1 MKRKQRILL
10 VYYLTLGGIIIWLG
24 VIFLAPYLRSQDSS
38 LSTFAYLIFTPIC
51 HQIPSRS
58 FHLFGQ
64 PLAVCARCLG
74 IYFGV
79 LGGTGLYP
87 LINGFSKLDLP
98 RARIF
103 IIVSLPMI
111 MDAGGNFL
119 NLWASSHWIR
129 FVTGFLWGLILPFYF
144 IVGVSDFVLKRA
156 QEKSERRE
164 KKHHKNHD

>member
-1 MKRKQRILL
+1 MNRKHRILL

-38 LSTFAYLIFTPIC
+38 LSAFVYSVFTPIC
-51 HQIPSRS
+51 HQIPFRS

-74 IYFGV
+74 IYFGI

-87 LINGFSKLDLP
+87 LINGFSKLSLP
-98 RARIF
+98 RVRIF

-111 MDAGGNFL
+111 ADAGGNFL
-119 NLWASSHWIR
+119 HLWLSSHWIR
-129 FVTGFLWGLILPFYF
+129 FMTGFLWGLILPFYF
-144 IVGVSDFVLKRA
+144 IVGVSDFFLKRA
-156 QEKSERRE
+156 QEKANRTE
-164 KKHHKNHD
+164 KKHHKIQD

>member
-24 VIFLAPYLRSQDSS
+24 VIFLAPYLRSHDSS
-38 LSTFAYLIFTPIC
+38 LSAFAYLVFTPIC

-58 FHLFGQ
+58 FHLFGE

-74 IYFGV
+74 IYFGA

-87 LINGFSKLDLP
+87 LINGFSKLALP
-98 RARIF
+98 KARIF
-103 IIVSLPMI
+103 ILVSVPI
-111 MDAGGNFL
+111 IIDAGGNFL
-119 NLWASSHWIR
+119 NLWVSSHWIR
-129 FVTGFLWGLILPFYF
+129 FMTGFLWGLILPFYF

-156 QEKSERRE
+156 QEKAKMTE

>member
-1 MKRKQRILL
+1 MNRKRRILL

-24 VIFLAPYLRSQDSS
+24 VIFLAPYLRSRDSS
-38 LSTFAYLIFTPIC
+38 LSAFAYSVFTPIC

-87 LINGFSKLDLP
+87 LINGFSKLALP
-98 RARIF
+98 RARTF
-103 IIVSLPMI
+103 ILVSLPI
-111 MDAGGNFL
+111 IIDAGGNFL
-119 NLWASSHWIR
+119 HLWVSSHRIR
-129 FVTGFLWGLILPFYF
+129 FMTGSLWGLILPFYF
-144 IVGVSDFVLKRA
+144 IVGVSDFFLKRA
-156 QEKSERRE
+156 QEKSKRTER
-164 KKHHKNHD
+164 KHHKIQN

>member
-10 VYYLTLGGIIIWLG
+10 VYCLTLGGIIIWLA

-38 LSTFAYLIFTPIC
+38 LSVFAYLVFTPIC

-58 FHLFGQ
+58 FHLFGE

-74 IYFGV
+74 IYFGA

-98 RARIF
+98 KVRTF
-103 IIVSLPMI
+103 ILVSLPI
-111 MDAGGNFL
+111 ITDAGGNFL
-119 NLWASSHWIR
+119 HLWISSHWIR
-129 FVTGFLWGLILPFYF
+129 FMIGFLWGLILPFYF
-144 IVGVSDFVLKRA
+144 IVGVSDFALKRA
-156 QEKSERRE
+156 QEKAKRRE
-164 KKHHKNHD
+164 NIS

>member
-1 MKRKQRILL
+1 MNRKQRILI

-24 VIFLAPYLRSQDSS
+24 VIFLAPYLRSQGSG
-38 LSTFAYLIFTPIC
+38 LSAFAYSVFTPIC

-87 LINGFSKLDLP
+87 LSNGFSRL
-98 RARIF
+98 
-103 IIVSLPMI
+103 SLPKVRAFI
-111 MDAGGNFL
+111 LVSIPIITDAGGNFL
-119 NLWASSHWIR
+119 HLWLSSPWIR
-129 FVTGFLWGLILPFYF
+129 FMTGFLWGLILPFYF
-144 IVGVSDFVLKRA
+144 IVGVSDFFLKRA
-156 QEKSERRE
+156 QEKAETKE
-164 KKHHKNHD
+164 KKHRKNHD

>member
-1 MKRKQRILL
+1 MKKKQRILL

-24 VIFLAPYLRSQDSS
+24 VIFLAPYLRSHDSS
-38 LSTFAYLIFTPIC
+38 LSAFAYLVFTPIC

-58 FHLFGQ
+58 FHLFGE

-74 IYFGV
+74 IYFGA

-87 LINGFSKLDLP
+87 LINGFSKLALP
-98 RARIF
+98 KARIF
-103 IIVSLPMI
+103 ILVSVPI
-111 MDAGGNFL
+111 IIDAGGNFL
-119 NLWASSHWIR
+119 HLWVSSHWIR
-129 FVTGFLWGLILPFYF
+129 FMTGFLWGLILPFYF

-156 QEKSERRE
+156 QEKAKMTE